1 MAGVKTLQAAIEAIL
16 FTMGESVELSKIAKA
31 IEQDEQTTEEL
42 LQDLM
47 KKYESKNRGIRIIE
61 LDKSYQMCT
70 KKEMYDYLIRVAKQP
85 KKYTLTDVLLET
97 MSIIAYKQPITK
109 IEVEK
114 IRGVKSDHAVNKLV
128 EYGLVEEGNQLM
140 IEFKKWY
147 FRIYLFFVR
156 ILIVSMII
164 GISFPVH
171 VFGTTSDHAG
181 QNWKINVSSN
191 ERQVVPNE
199 LKQLYALSAVLM
211 DADSGRILFSKNG
224 QEERAMAST
233 TKIMT
238 CILALES
245 SIMDSENQIVTVSDQ
260 AATQPKVHLGMV
272 AGERFYLKDL
282 LYSLML
288 ESHNDSGVAIAEAV
302 AGSVEKFADLMNQKA
317 RTIGCYSTYFITPNG
332 LDAADSNGI
341 HHTTAEDL
349 ARIMRYCIMNS
360 KKQEE
365 FLTITR
371 TETYQFQDVEGKRS
385 FSCYNHNAFLNMM
398 DGALSGKTGFTS
410 DAGYCYVGALRRDKR
425 TFIVALLA
433 CGWPNNK
440 SYKWSDMRT
449 LMTYALEHYQYKT
462 FEIELP
468 VRQIFINN
476 EIKARSDTI
485 DYPGKNGTKIP
496 LTANLRP
503 ISFLLKEDETISVD
517 YEIPDQLDA
526 PVRKG
531 MQVGRIRCTLNDKLI
546 REYPV
551 YTTQNAEKRT
561 FKKCVEYIFHLFSI
575 QNSYQKAENIKKD
588 QAR

>member
-1 MAGVKTLQAAIEAIL
+1 
-16 FTMGESVELSKIAKA
+16 
-31 IEQDEQTTEEL
+31 
-42 LQDLM
+42 
-47 KKYESKNRGIRIIE
+47 
-61 LDKSYQMCT
+61 
-70 KKEMYDYLIRVAKQP
+70 
-85 KKYTLTDVLLET
+85 
-97 MSIIAYKQPITK
+97 
-109 IEVEK
+109 
-114 IRGVKSDHAVNKLV
+114 
-128 EYGLVEEGNQLM
+128 
-140 IEFKKWY
+140 
-147 FRIYLFFVR
+147 
-156 ILIVSMII
+156 
-164 GISFPVH
+164 
-171 VFGTTSDHAG
+171 
-181 QNWKINVSSN
+181 
-191 ERQVVPNE
+191 
-199 LKQLYALSAVLM
+199 
-211 DADSGRILFSKNG
+211 
-224 QEERAMAST
+224 
-233 TKIMT
+233 
-238 CILALES
+238 
-245 SIMDSENQIVTVSDQ
+245 
-260 AATQPKVHLGMV
+260 
-272 AGERFYLKDL
+272 
-282 LYSLML
+282 
-288 ESHNDSGVAIAEAV
+288 
-302 AGSVEKFADLMNQKA
+302 
-317 RTIGCYSTYFITPNG
+317 
-332 LDAADSNGI
+332 
-341 HHTTAEDL
+341 
-349 ARIMRYCIMNS
+349 MRYCIMNS

-449 LMTYALEHYQYKT
+449 LMTYALDHYQYKT

-476 EIKARSDTI
+476 GIKARSDTI

-496 LTANLRP
+496 LTANLTP
-503 ISFLLKEDETISVD
+503 VSFLLKEDETISVD

>member
-1 MAGVKTLQAAIEAIL
+1 
-16 FTMGESVELSKIAKA
+16 
-31 IEQDEQTTEEL
+31 
-42 LQDLM
+42 
-47 KKYESKNRGIRIIE
+47 
-61 LDKSYQMCT
+61 
-70 KKEMYDYLIRVAKQP
+70 
-85 KKYTLTDVLLET
+85 
-97 MSIIAYKQPITK
+97 
-109 IEVEK
+109 
-114 IRGVKSDHAVNKLV
+114 
-128 EYGLVEEGNQLM
+128 M

-164 GISFPVH
+164 GISFPIH

-191 ERQVVPNE
+191 ERQVVPDE

-245 SIMDSENQIVTVSDQ
+245 GIMDSENQIVTVSDQ

-272 AGERFYLKDL
+272 A
-282 LYSLML
+282 
-288 ESHNDSGVAIAEAV
+288 IAEAV
-302 AGSVEKFADLMNQKA
+302 AGSVEKFADLMNRKA

-349 ARIMRYCIMNS
+349 ARIMRYCIMDS
-360 KKQEE
+360 KKQED

-476 EIKARSDTI
+476 GIKAHSDTI
-485 DYPGKNGTKIP
+485 AYPGKNGTKIS
-496 LTANLRP
+496 LTANLTP
-503 ISFLLKEDETISVD
+503 VSFLLKEDETISVD

-561 FKKCVEYIFHLFSI
+561 LKKCMEYIFHLFSI
-575 QNSYQKAENIKKD
+575 KNSYQKAGNIKKD